1 VLRPERNNYCIDHDQ
16 GILWIRVPKTGS
28 TSIRAAWVKRLP
40 GNQSYTQALKHK
52 HYYTIMFVR
61 EPVNRLLRM
70 WVNRFYKKYPDLDKF
85 IKTLV
90 KQDPFDLD
98 RHLRPQWTF
107 AEGLDVDFLGHLET
121 INEDWDKLRE
131 RFRLK
136 PLPHKLKSTRPL
148 PEISDNLLTLLH
160 EYYKKDY
167 DLYHCGSWIES

>member
-1 VLRPERNNYCIDHDQ
+1 
-16 GILWIRVPKTGS
+16 
-28 TSIRAAWVKRLP
+28 
-40 GNQSYTQALKHK
+40 
-52 HYYTIMFVR
+52 MFVR

-90 KQDPFDLD
+90 KQEPFDLD